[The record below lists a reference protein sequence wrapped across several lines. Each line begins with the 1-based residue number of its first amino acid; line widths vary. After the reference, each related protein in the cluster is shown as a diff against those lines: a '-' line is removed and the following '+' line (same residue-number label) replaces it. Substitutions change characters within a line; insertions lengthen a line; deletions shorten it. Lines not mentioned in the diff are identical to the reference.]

1 MQVWDKLL
9 NMKKIFIFSL
19 FLTGCISERK
29 LAETCAE
36 KFPIKEEIKEVLVV
50 DTIQAAPDTI
60 LIHFKDSVLPV
71 ICPPSKTIIQTKEVI
86 KTQENTAKIEAL
98 KMRHQKEMESLH
110 RDYQNHEAAHIKE
123 VEKLKKELND
133 VETKLQRVRKFK
145 LWFYLLVSGLIAI
158 FAIRNSWLK
167 FPL

>member
-1 MQVWDKLL
+1 MKKLL
-9 NMKKIFIFSL
+9 ICSL
-19 FLTGCISERK
+19 FLTGCLSERK

-60 LIHFKDSVLPV
+60 LVHFKDSILPV
-71 ICPPSKTIIQTKEVI
+71 ICPPSKTITLTKEVI
-86 KTQENTAKIEAL
+86 RIQENTARIKSL
-98 KMRHQKEMESLH
+98 KLNHQKEMESLH
-110 RDYQNHEAAHIKE
+110 MDYQRHEEAHIKE
-123 VEKLKKELND
+123 VEKLKKQLDNT
-133 VETKLQRVRKFK
+133 ETKLQNVKKYK
-145 LWFYLLVSGLIAI
+145 LWFWLLISFLVAI